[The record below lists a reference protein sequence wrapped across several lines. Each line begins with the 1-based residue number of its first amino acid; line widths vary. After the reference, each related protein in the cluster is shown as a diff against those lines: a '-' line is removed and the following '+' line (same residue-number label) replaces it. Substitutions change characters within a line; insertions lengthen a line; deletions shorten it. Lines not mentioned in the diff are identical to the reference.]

1 MDAVG
6 GSCGIAVESDILCMC
21 ICRQVSRDDKQP
33 QVDTPGIYTQVRR
46 EETHL
51 HWELNVIEITSEGEI
66 IMAMDILAYTF
77 GVIALVAAIKCFVD
91 ENWGEK
97 MHHESEDITAPDAK
111 DMTQDKKAA

>member
-21 ICRQVSRDDKQP
+21 ICRQISRDDKQP
-33 QVDTPGIYTQVRR
+33 QMDTPGIYTQVRR

-77 GVIALVAAIKCFVD
+77 GVIALAAAVKCFVD

-111 DMTQDKKAA
+111 DMTQDNKAA

>member
-1 MDAVG
+1 
-6 GSCGIAVESDILCMC
+6 
-21 ICRQVSRDDKQP
+21 
-33 QVDTPGIYTQVRR
+33 VDTPGIYTQVRR

-111 DMTQDKKAA
+111 DMIQDNKAA